1 MPSISKILWGS
12 RMIDLTLED
21 LKQLLL
27 DGRRARQ
34 YAWDHYEELAARE
47 AAYTLYGP
55 YAYNAGAMVPWGY
68 TPKRARNLTL
78 KTRRKKYLIYEL
90 DSEYKLI
97 RVRDVFNCVND
108 NTYHCFELN
117 GIQYA
122 CPFLFNRKDKS
133 HGNVVAVSYKDGKPY
148 YYAFLSE
155 NVLFVRFCEYVS
167 QGKALMTEYG
177 YNPVSEYTLHGYPT
191 DPDAP
196 IGALNSPATRVC
208 WEEEPVYTDFSQW
221 FKKSEESS
229 SE

>member
-1 MPSISKILWGS
+1 
-12 RMIDLTLED
+12 MIDLTLED

-34 YAWDHYEELAARE
+34 YAIDHYEELAARE
-47 AAYTLYGP
+47 AIYTLYGP
-55 YAYNAGAMVPWGY
+55 YAYNTGAAVPWSY

-97 RVRDVFNCVND
+97 RIRDVFNSVND
-108 NTYHCFELN
+108 NTYHCFDLD
-117 GIQYA
+117 GVQYS
-122 CPFLFNRKDKS
+122 CPFLFNQKENS
-133 HGNVVAVSYKDGKPY
+133 LGSVVAVTYKDGKPY
-148 YYAFLSE
+148 NFAFLSE

-208 WEEEPVYTDFSQW
+208 WEEEPIYTDFSQF
-221 FKKSEESS
+221 FKKAEEDSPS
-229 SE
+229 

>member
-1 MPSISKILWGS
+1 
-12 RMIDLTLED
+12 MIDLTLED
-21 LKQLLL
+21 LKQLLQ

-34 YAWDHYEELAARE
+34 YACDHYEELAARE
-47 AAYTLYGP
+47 STYTLYGP
-55 YAYNAGAMVPWGY
+55 YAYETGAAVPWGY

-90 DSEYKLI
+90 DCAYKLM
-97 RVRDVFNCVND
+97 RVRNVFNSVND
-108 NTYHCFELN
+108 YTYHCFELD
-117 GIQYA
+117 GIQYS
-122 CPFLFNRKDKS
+122 CPFLFNRKEKS
-133 HGNVVAVSYKDGKPY
+133 CGNVVAVSYKDGKPY
-148 YYAFLSE
+148 YCAFLSE

-208 WEEEPVYTDFSQW
+208 WEEEPVYTDFSQ
-221 FKKSEESS
+221 FFQKRVEDSQP
-229 SE
+229 